1 MARDQANWRAT
12 RLPSLLAAAALLV
25 ACSMLI
31 YQAVRES
38 FPRIGLPSF
47 REQPVPLPQMQ
58 LSEYEHELFSE
69 LQQWNRPSA
78 RDPDHGGRSR
88 ERRWR
93 QLSDDGLELAHIVLQ
108 VLQPDGGYVYPID
121 GPMRRLEVLAKGG
134 DQGAMCLMIT
144 LVDRIKSTAVTTA
157 QRETARFW
165 LQQGAQRG
173 HPECQLQLGRRLL
186 LGSGGFAKDPEQGLK
201 LEFAARRNG
210 YAHDLDGLIS
220 YFQSQW
226 SSSPSELRRLYC
238 WSWIEA
244 QTRMSDRPR
253 RMLESLRAEAR
264 RSDGS
269 DLAKLAGALEQERFT
284 LRDCVDMGSSR

>member
-1 MARDQANWRAT
+1 MARDRANWKAT
-12 RLPSLLAAAALLV
+12 RLPSMFAAAALLV

-38 FPRIGLPSF
+38 FPRIGLRSF
-47 REQPVPLPQMQ
+47 RGQPAQ
-58 LSEYEHELFSE
+58 LSQLQLSRSEHELFSE
-69 LQQWNRPSA
+69 LQQWNRPSP
-78 RDPDHGGRSR
+78 RYPDRGGRSR

-121 GPMRRLEVLAKGG
+121 GPMRRLEELAKDG

-144 LVDRIKSTAVTTA
+144 LVDRIRSTTATTA
-157 QRETARFW
+157 QREAARFW

-186 LGSGGFAKDPEQGLK
+186 LGSGGFAKDQERGLK
-201 LEFAARRNG
+201 LELAARRNG

-226 SSSPSELRRLYC
+226 SPSPSGLRRLYC

-244 QTRMSDRPR
+244 QTRLSDRPR
-253 RMLESLRAEAR
+253 RMLESLRAEAQ
-264 RSDGS
+264 RSDAS
-269 DLAKLAGALEQERFT
+269 DLASLADTLEQTRFT
-284 LRDCVDMGSSR
+284 LRDCVDMGSGR